1 MRQDIRLIVLAIML
15 LMVNAAVAQD
25 MLCVYPHK
33 ASPDTLTLKSV
44 KSITHSRTDLNGVH
58 HADFAVMEIELTD
71 GRQRRYDI
79 TALDSVVMVK
89 DGLHSHL
96 VRFTGTMAARPAGAK
111 PRYTS
116 ISGDFE
122 VKKAAVDFFW
132 EDGDHIYLEDGRRD
146 TLATISSTKAT
157 ADFFFGGD
165 KVTADKVTVYY
176 AGQSPQQYNE
186 VVVAT
191 SQQQDIADDSRHIG
205 RGGDCGTAVAER
217 QDDGSYTFALT
228 HHAAYLCF
236 LPYIGNDLGR
246 TVLKKITVRSD
257 SAIAGTFSLSTDGI
271 RPKADTTHCIT
282 LTTGNFILPEKVSQT
297 KAAAYMVIA
306 PQNGSTRLTCDFTVC
321 DTLLGSTGTLR
332 KYIDLDEVLPNTV
345 YVIKANVNNYAVD
358 LGLPVQ
364 FLNHNYGASAPEEAG
379 NYYAFGETTD
389 KGKYDNNNTYKF
401 YSTYPGDDIRF
412 TDNDVAH
419 MRLGET
425 FSIPSYTEMNMLTDN
440 CKWTWMS
447 VNGINGYKITG
458 KNGNSIFM
466 PAAGYRSGTGVS
478 EYLSRGCYRTSMLVG
493 DGEKRNWYLNFSKS
507 SKSIPTG
514 GTGEPTWGMSIRP
527 VISNSM
533 TTFDGTRLQVSTDS
547 VQWHLGQGTATLFA
561 SVNGLKKAKVKNAKT
576 GFVVSTSNNPTIT
589 NGAKLPV
596 KTTADG
602 KYSTVYTLSES
613 PDTTVYYYRAY
624 VENGDSVSYGF
635 THQFGNAIVDLAL
648 PSGNRWAAVNIG
660 AKASNESGTYF
671 AFGETEAKNSYS
683 ENNYNWYKEQTFYN
697 PDGLRDIQATRYDA
711 ASRTWGSVWMTPNG
725 DDYTELLDNCDVKDT
740 IVNGMSGHLFQSK
753 KNGRSIFISLSG
765 LYSNSSHS
773 NYGNYEDMTVSI
785 IRNYNNDNSWM
796 FYNKS
801 IDYGRTRADGL
812 PVRAVYKTNAK
823 AANGK
828 PLFVRTLQA
837 RKYYDGSDEKDTLI
851 AVVRGLST
859 ENTATT
865 GIVWWRAGK
874 GRDKGKS
881 IELTPDA
888 DGYISTVVVP
898 DTVCADYRYQAYV
911 SDGKST
917 YYGDSLTF
925 TSAGV
930 VDLGL
935 SVCWAN
941 VNLGAES
948 SYADGDY
955 YRWGATRTY
964 RNATDE
970 YIKNVDIL
978 PESGRDVAANIL
990 GAGYRMPTKAEMQEL
1005 LDNCDKVYTT
1015 VNGQN
1020 GWRFTSK
1027 KAGYTNKSIFVA
1039 LGGYYES
1046 ERIRNY
1052 NYFSRYWLS
1061 NYDNGYGSSY
1071 GSDNNG
1077 KPYIRS
1083 DYKSYG
1089 YLIRPVRQ
1097 KSDYVS
1103 TPGITRDFT
1112 DDAEHI
1118 ILKGYV
1124 SDIQH
1129 DITAKGFVLGDNAN
1143 ITVASAQQIAVS
1155 AAAVNGYYSY
1165 DMGVLERGRTYYYR
1179 AYIYDGSKYT
1189 YGEAKSF
1196 TTTDYVDLGLASGTL
1211 WANHNVLADNPE
1223 SYGGYFAWGETETK
1237 DNYTQANYKYYQNNR
1252 YIDIGTNIA
1261 GTQYDAAT
1269 KNMGTL
1275 WQTPT
1280 QQQCKELADNCTWT
1294 ETTVNGVA
1302 VWKVASKK
1310 NNNYIILPKAGRYN
1324 GMSDDVSGQA
1334 NYMTASRYSYYC
1346 LNDFWIPNGGKP
1358 QSEPGN
1364 NNYKY
1369 KGYVVRPVLNAKTT
1383 SEGRHVCM
1391 DGNVTWAIGDTN
1403 AKFTAT
1409 VSAVEDLIAADF
1421 GFLVGSKPEDIDSY
1435 DNANNEKI
1443 AETAVL
1449 AAGNR
1454 KASFTCTYPYDGTPK
1469 YVRCYMHIGNEYVLG
1484 DIRAIT
1490 AADMLDVEFQSDGGA
1505 FTGNGFT
1512 NGIVRHGSPTT
1523 SYDETYKRYV
1533 ADFSSNSFAGST
1545 SSAPNFY
1552 SCYFDL
1558 LPEFQDKLQQ
1568 SYSMEVLMK
1577 TPKTIPN
1584 NNESDAFS
1592 DYEGGGSGI
1601 QIQNKKIGF
1610 SWHIGGSYKQVYT
1623 NSTVN
1628 ADTWYHVIITWDK
1641 ANGKASL
1648 YVDGQLEGTVDAA
1661 GNAQLPNSG
1670 SRYYIVGGN
1679 PYGTNNQMGYNG
1691 SVAFARIYGSTLSAD
1706 QVKILYDNL
1715 KK

>member
-1 MRQDIRLIVLAIML
+1 ML

-25 MLCVYPHK
+25 MLCIYPHK

-96 VRFTGTMAARPAGAK
+96 VRFTGTMAARPSGTK

-116 ISGDFE
+116 LSGDFE

-132 EDGDHIYLEDGRRD
+132 ENGDHIYLEDGRRD

-176 AGQSPQQYNE
+176 AGQSPQLYNE

-364 FLNHNYGASAPEEAG
+364 FLSHNYGASAPEDAG

-401 YSTYPGDDIRF
+401 YSTYPGDDIRL

-419 MRLGET
+419 LRLGEA
-425 FSIPSYTEMNMLTDN
+425 FSIPNYTEMRMLTDS
-440 CKWTWMS
+440 CTWKWMS
-447 VNGINGYKITG
+447 VNGTNGYKVTG

-466 PAAGYRSGTGVS
+466 PAAGYRSGTNTNS
-478 EYLSRGCYRTSMLVG
+478 YLSVGYYRTSMLVG

-514 GTGEPTWGMSIRP
+514 GTVEPTWGMSIRP
-527 VISNSM
+527 VISSSM

-547 VQWHLGQGTATLFA
+547 VQWHLGQSTATLFA
-561 SVNGLKKAKVKNAKT
+561 SVNGLKKAKVKSAKT

-660 AKASNESGTYF
+660 ANSPDESGTYF

-697 PDGLRDIQATRYDA
+697 PDGLRDIQGTRYDA

-812 PVRAVYKTNAK
+812 PIRAVYKTNAK

-837 RKYYDGSDEKDTLI
+837 RKYYDGSSERDTLI
-851 AVVRGLST
+851 AVVRGLSDA
-859 ENTATT
+859 NTATT

-874 GRDKGKS
+874 GRDKGQS
-881 IELTPDA
+881 AELTPDA

-941 VNLGAES
+941 VNLGAEN
-948 SYADGDY
+948 SYANGDY
-955 YRWGATRTY
+955 YRWGATRPY
-964 RNATDE
+964 RNVTDE

-978 PESGRDVAANIL
+978 PESGRDVAANTL

-1015 VNGQN
+1015 VDGQD

-1027 KAGYTNKSIFVA
+1027 RAGYTDKSIFIP
-1039 LGGYYES
+1039 LGGYYEAK
-1046 ERIRNY
+1046 RIVRNGTY
-1052 NYFSRYWLS
+1052 SRYWLS
-1061 NYDNGYGSSY
+1061 NNDNGYGNSY
-1071 GSDNNG
+1071 ASNDTGN
-1077 KPYIRS
+1077 PYIQR

-1129 DITAKGFVLGDNAN
+1129 DITAKGFVLGDSAN

-1280 QQQCKELADNCTWT
+1280 QQQCKELADSCTWT

-1310 NNNYIILPKAGRYN
+1310 NDNYIILPKAGRYN
-1324 GMSDDVSGQA
+1324 GTSDDVSGQA
-1334 NYMTASRYSYYC
+1334 NYMTASRYPYYNDY

-1369 KGYVVRPVLNAKTT
+1369 KGYAVRPVLNAKKG
-1383 SEGRHVCM
+1383 SGSYPVNM
-1391 DGNVTWAIGDTN
+1391 VSDATWVIGD
-1403 AKFTAT
+1403 ATAT
-1409 VSAVEDLIAADF
+1409 FTTTASTIEDLTSADC
-1421 GFLVGSKPEDIDSY
+1421 GYIVGSKPEDIDSY
-1435 DNANNEKI
+1435 DNTSNEKI
-1443 AETAVL
+1443 AAKPAL
-1449 AAGNR
+1449 KPGNR
-1454 KASFTCTYPYDGTPK
+1454 KVTFSCNYTYDGTPK
-1469 YVRCYMHIGNEYVLG
+1469 YVRSYIHIGDEYVLG
-1484 DIRAIT
+1484 NIRAIT
-1490 AADMLDVEFQSDGGA
+1490 AADMLDVEFRSDGTA
-1505 FTGNGFT
+1505 FIGNGFA
-1512 NGIVRHGSPTT
+1512 NNVVRYGSPTT
-1523 SYDETYKRYV
+1523 AYDETCKRYV
-1533 ADFSSNSFAGST
+1533 ADFSRNSFAASY
-1545 SSAPNFY
+1545 SSAPDYY
-1552 SCYFDL
+1552 SCSFED
-1558 LPEFQDKLQQ
+1558 LPEFQAKLQQ

-1641 ANGKASL
+1641 TNGKASL

-1661 GNAQLPNSG
+1661 GNAQLPSSG

-1691 SVAFARIYGSTLSAD
+1691 SVAFARIYGSMLSAD

>member
-1 MRQDIRLIVLAIML
+1 ML
-15 LMVNAAVAQD
+15 LIVNAAVAQD

-44 KSITHSRTDLNGVH
+44 KSITHSRTDLNGVR
-58 HADFAVMEIELTD
+58 HADFAVMEIELTN

-96 VRFTGTMAARPAGAK
+96 VRFTGTMAARPSGAK

-116 ISGDFE
+116 LSGDFE
-122 VKKAAVDFFW
+122 VKKATVDFFW

-401 YSTYPGDDIRF
+401 YSTYPGDDIRL

-514 GTGEPTWGMSIRP
+514 GTVEPTWGMSIRP

-576 GFVVSTSNNPTIT
+576 GFVVSTSNNPTIA
-589 NGAKLPV
+589 NGTKLPV
-596 KTTADG
+596 KTTTDG
-602 KYSTVYTLSES
+602 RYSAVYALSES
-613 PDTTVYYYRAY
+613 ADTTVYYYRAY

-635 THQFGNAIVDLAL
+635 THQFGNTIVDLAL

-660 AKASNESGTYF
+660 AKSPDESGTYF

-812 PVRAVYKTNAK
+812 PIRAVYKTNAK

-837 RKYYDGSDEKDTLI
+837 RKYYDGSSERDTLI
-851 AVVRGLST
+851 AVVRGLSDA
-859 ENTATT
+859 NTATT

-874 GRDKGKS
+874 GRDKGQS
-881 IELTPDA
+881 AELTPDA

-941 VNLGAES
+941 VNLGAEN
-948 SYADGDY
+948 SYANGDY
-955 YRWGATRTY
+955 YRWGATRPY
-964 RNATDE
+964 RNVTDE

-978 PESGRDVAANIL
+978 LPESGRDVAANTL

-1027 KAGYTNKSIFVA
+1027 KAGYTNKSIFIA
-1039 LGGYYES
+1039 LGGYYEG

-1097 KSDYVS
+1097 KSNYVA
-1103 TPGITRDFT
+1103 TAGITRDFT
-1112 DDAEHI
+1112 DDSEHI

-1129 DITAKGFVLGDNAN
+1129 DITAKGFVLGDSAN
-1143 ITVASAQQIAVS
+1143 ITVASAQRIAVS

-1165 DMGVLERGRTYYYR
+1165 DMGVLDRGRTYYYR

-1280 QQQCKELADNCTWT
+1280 QQQCKELADSCTWT

-1310 NNNYIILPKAGRYN
+1310 NDNYIILPKAGRYN
-1324 GMSDDVSGQA
+1324 GTSDDVSGQA
-1334 NYMTASRYSYYC
+1334 NYMTASRYPYYNDY

-1369 KGYVVRPVLNAKTT
+1369 KGYAVRPVLNAKKG
-1383 SEGRHVCM
+1383 SGSYPVNM
-1391 DGNVTWAIGDTN
+1391 VSDATWVIGD
-1403 AKFTAT
+1403 ATAT
-1409 VSAVEDLIAADF
+1409 FTTTASTIEDLTGADC
-1421 GFLVGSKPEDIDSY
+1421 GYIVGSKPEDIDSY
-1435 DNANNEKI
+1435 DNTSNEKI
-1443 AETAVL
+1443 AAKPAL
-1449 AAGNR
+1449 KPGNR
-1454 KASFTCTYPYDGTPK
+1454 KVTFSCNYTYDGTPK
-1469 YVRCYMHIGNEYVLG
+1469 YVRSYIHIGDEYVLG
-1484 DIRAIT
+1484 NIRSIT
-1490 AADMLDVEFQSDGGA
+1490 AADMLDVEFRSDGTA
-1505 FTGNGFT
+1505 FIGNGFA
-1512 NGIVRHGSPTT
+1512 NDVVRYGSPTT
-1523 SYDETYKRYV
+1523 TDDETCKRYV
-1533 ADFSSNSFAGST
+1533 ADFSRNGFAASY
-1545 SSAPNFY
+1545 SSAPDYY
-1552 SCYFDL
+1552 SCSFED

-1661 GNAQLPNSG
+1661 GDAQLPSSG

-1679 PYGTNNQMGYNG
+1679 PYGTSNQMGYNG

>member
-1 MRQDIRLIVLAIML
+1 ML

-33 ASPDTLTLKSV
+33 ASPDTLALQDV
-44 KSITHSRTDLNGVH
+44 KSITHSRTDLNGVR
-58 HADFAVMEIELTD
+58 HADFAVMEIELTN

-96 VRFTGTMAARPAGAK
+96 VRFTGTMAARPSGAK

-116 ISGDFE
+116 LSGDFE
-122 VKKAAVDFFW
+122 VKKATVDFFW

-191 SQQQDIADDSRHIG
+191 SQQQDNTDDSRHIG

-217 QDDGSYTFALT
+217 QNDGSYTFALT

-236 LPYIGNDLGR
+236 LPYIGNGLGR

-257 SAIAGTFSLSTDGI
+257 SAIAGTFTLSTDGI
-271 RPKADTTHCIT
+271 KPKTDTTHCIT

-321 DTLLGSTGTLR
+321 DTILGSTGTLR

-364 FLNHNYGASAPEEAG
+364 FLNHNYGASSPEEAG

-389 KGKYDNNNTYKF
+389 KGVNDNNNTYKF
-401 YSTYPGDDIRF
+401 YSTYPGDDIRL

-514 GTGEPTWGMSIRP
+514 GTVEPTWGMSIRP

-561 SVNGLKKAKVKNAKT
+561 SVNGLKKAKVKRAKT
-576 GFVVSTSNNPTIT
+576 GFVVSTSNNPTIA

-596 KTTADG
+596 KTTTDG
-602 KYSTVYTLSES
+602 RYSTVYTLSES

-660 AKASNESGTYF
+660 ANSPDESGTYF
-671 AFGETEAKNSYS
+671 AFGETEAKGTYS
-683 ENNYNWYKEQTFYN
+683 QNNYTWYKQSTYYN
-697 PDGLRDIQATRYDA
+697 PDGLWDIQATRNDA
-711 ASRTWGSVWMTPNG
+711 AAKTWGSVWMMPSY
-725 DDYTELLDNCDVKDT
+725 DDYTELRSNCNMKDT
-740 IVNGMSGHLFQSK
+740 VVNGTKGYLFKSK
-753 KNGRSIFISLSG
+753 KNGKSIFIALTG
-765 LYSNSSHS
+765 YYNSSYS
-773 NYGNYEDMTVSI
+773 SFANYEYLTVS
-785 IRNYNNDNSWM
+785 RVRDNYNNCSWSY
-796 FYNKS
+796 YNKALNNDRERIS
-801 IDYGRTRADGL
+801 GL
-812 PVRAVYKTNAK
+812 PIRAVYKTNAK

-837 RKYYDGSDEKDTLI
+837 RKYYDGSNENDTLI

-874 GRDKGKS
+874 GRDKGQS
-881 IELTPDA
+881 IDLTPDA

-911 SDGKST
+911 SDGKSI
-917 YYGDSLTF
+917 YYGDSLSF

-948 SYADGDY
+948 SYADGNY

-978 PESGRDVAANIL
+978 PESGRDAAANSW

-1027 KAGYTNKSIFVA
+1027 KAGYTTKSIFIA
-1039 LGGYYES
+1039 LGGYYEGECIKNKNS
-1046 ERIRNY
+1046 
-1052 NYFSRYWLS
+1052 FSRYWAS
-1061 NYDNGYGSSY
+1061 NYDGGYGSSY
-1071 GSDNNG
+1071 GSEYNN
-1077 KPYIRS
+1077 KPYLRR

-1129 DITAKGFVLGDNAN
+1129 DITAKGFVLGDSAN

-1165 DMGVLERGRTYYYR
+1165 DLGVLDRGRTYYYR

-1189 YGEAKSF
+1189 YGDAKSF

-1223 SYGGYFAWGETETK
+1223 SYGGYFAWGEAETK
-1237 DNYTQANYKYYQNNR
+1237 DSYTEANYKYYQNNK
-1252 YIDIGTNIA
+1252 YIDIGKNIA

-1280 QQQCKELADNCTWT
+1280 QQQCKELADSCTWT

-1310 NNNYIILPKAGRYN
+1310 NGNYIILPKAGRYN
-1324 GMSDDVSGQA
+1324 GTSDDVSGQA
-1334 NYMTASRYSYYC
+1334 NYMTATMYNSYDYYY

-1358 QSEPGN
+1358 QSETGN
-1364 NNYKY
+1364 CNNRY
-1369 KGYVVRPVLNAKTT
+1369 KGYTVRPVLSAKKGSGSYPVNMVSNVSWAIDDATASFTT
-1383 SEGRHVCM
+1383 SAS
-1391 DGNVTWAIGDTN
+1391 TI
-1403 AKFTAT
+1403 
-1409 VSAVEDLIAADF
+1409 EDLTGADC
-1421 GFLVGSKPEDIDSY
+1421 GYIVGSKPEDIDSY
-1435 DNANNEKI
+1435 DNTSNEKI
-1443 AETAVL
+1443 AATPAL
-1449 AAGNR
+1449 KPGNR
-1454 KASFTCTYPYDGTPK
+1454 KVTFSCAYTYDGTPK
-1469 YVRCYMHIGNEYVLG
+1469 YFRSYIHIGDEYVLG

-1490 AADMLDVEFQSDGGA
+1490 AADMLDVEFRNNGTA
-1505 FTGNGFT
+1505 FIGNGFA
-1512 NGIVRHGSPTT
+1512 NNVVRYGSPTT
-1523 SYDETYKRYV
+1523 TYDETYKRYV
-1533 ADFSSNSFAGST
+1533 ADFSKNVFADSY
-1545 SSAPNFY
+1545 SSAPDYY
-1552 SCYFDL
+1552 SCSFEN
-1558 LPEFQDKLQQ
+1558 LPEFQAKLQQ
-1568 SYSMEVLMK
+1568 SYSMEVLIR

-1592 DYEGGGSGI
+1592 DYESGGSGI

-1610 SWHIGGSYKQVYT
+1610 SWHIGGSYKQAFT
-1623 NSTVN
+1623 KNTVN

-1641 ANGKASL
+1641 TNGKVSL
-1648 YVDGQLEGTVDAA
+1648 YVDGELEGTVDAA
-1661 GNAQLPNSG
+1661 GEARLPNSG

-1679 PYGTNNQMGYNG
+1679 PTGTSNQMGYNG

-1706 QVKILYDNL
+1706 QVKTLYDNL